1 MFRQEIDEV
10 GGLALKKTKYIDE
23 SVFKYFALSAI
34 AGFFVIIGIAIAYTT
49 GGIFQHFGKMYGKL
63 AVALTF
69 SIALDLIYFAGSE
82 LFTGNCFILG
92 VGLLEKKVTFKNVL
106 KVLIVCYLGNF
117 AGIALF
123 AIIYLIGGS
132 AAGDTLHFIE
142 ASAAAKVALTPM
154 QSVFRG
160 ILCNFVVC
168 LAVWIC
174 IRMKEETSRVIVIFW
189 CIFAFCIAGYEH
201 CIANLAVFFMALFAP
216 GTSITLAGAAT
227 STFWVTLGNIIGGGI
242 FLAIPYWF
250 VSNTKNKYQ

>member
-1 MFRQEIDEV
+1 MYRQEIDEV
-10 GGLALKKTKYIDE
+10 AGLAQKKKKYFGE
-23 SVFKYFALSAI
+23 SVFKYFMLSAI
-34 AGFFVIIGIAIAYTT
+34 AGFFVIVVIAISYTT
-49 GGIFQHFGKMYGKL
+49 GGIFQGFGKMYGKL

-82 LFTGNCFILG
+82 LFTGNCFIMG
-92 VGLLEKKVTFKNVL
+92 VGVLEKKTSILDAV
-106 KVLIVCYLGNF
+106 KVLVVCYLGNV
-117 AGIALF
+117 AGIVLF
-123 AIIYLIGGS
+123 ASLYLIGGS

-142 ASAAAKVALTPM
+142 ASALAKVALTPV

-189 CIFAFCIAGYEH
+189 CIFAFAIAGFEH
-201 CIANLAVFFMALFAP
+201 CIANFAVFFMALFAP
-216 GTSITLAGAAT
+216 GTALTVGGVLY
-227 STFWVTLGNIIGGGI
+227 STFWVTIGNILGGAV

-250 VSNTKNKYQ
+250 VSKTKNKYQ